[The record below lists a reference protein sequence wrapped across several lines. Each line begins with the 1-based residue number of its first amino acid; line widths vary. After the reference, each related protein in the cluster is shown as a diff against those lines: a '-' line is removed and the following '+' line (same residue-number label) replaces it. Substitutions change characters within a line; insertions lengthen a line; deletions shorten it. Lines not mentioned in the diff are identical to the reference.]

1 MAHRG
6 CARDVL
12 PHGLLSEL
20 SPGAG
25 ASVANRSGRSAR
37 FAVRVVALDL
47 GEGAKTGPPGEQR
60 GTPRSASFNKSSG
73 DQERHAVNIR
83 RAPRSG
89 PPNVAG
95 LLASY
100 APVLL

>member
-12 PHGLLSEL
+12 PDGLLSEL

-37 FAVRVVALDL
+37 LAVRVVALDL
-47 GEGAKTGPPGEQR
+47 GEGAKTRPPPIAPGILAR
-60 GTPRSASFNKSSG
+60 VGTAMKRRELVQCSRLCITKARRSTKVTKVF
-73 DQERHAVNIR
+73 DH
-83 RAPRSG
+83 
-89 PPNVAG
+89 
-95 LLASY
+95 Y
-100 APVLL
+100 